1 MSSDSALTHT
11 DDSVS
16 YSLGFLQNF
25 VRFYFY
31 LYIRQHVNQ
40 YWHFFSVLSFAPS
53 HLLSLND
60 YNSISHIKSV
70 FVFLPSFILLFPSPK
85 QVIKP
90 RVSERVRRT
99 QTERERES
107 EEDKSNHSHNSGLLN
122 YRKLSPPQSG
132 LCASLS
138 NTAVRAAV
146 SKRAS
151 FSWHSV
157 VPSLM
162 FSIFSLHS
170 SLNGLIN
177 SWSEQTSHFCV
188 LLTLR

>member
-1 MSSDSALTHT
+1 MSSGSALTHT

-16 YSLGFLQNF
+16 YSPGFLLNF

-31 LYIRQHVNQ
+31 LHIRQHVNQ
-40 YWHFFSVLSFAPS
+40 YWHFFSVLSFTPS
-53 HLLSLND
+53 HLLSLNYYD
-60 YNSISHIKSV
+60 SISPISNLCLFFFPHSSYVSPPRSK
-70 FVFLPSFILLFPSPK
+70 LLNPEWA
-85 QVIKP
+85 
-90 RVSERVRRT
+90 SEWDGHR
-99 QTERERES
+99 QRERES
-107 EEDKSNHSHNSGLLN
+107 EEDKSNHSHNSRLLN
-122 YRKLSPPQSG
+122 YWKLSPPQSG

-157 VPSLM
+157 VHSLI

-177 SWSEQTSHFCV
+177 SWSEKT
-188 LLTLR
+188 

>member
-1 MSSDSALTHT
+1 MSSVSALTHT

-16 YSLGFLQNF
+16 YSPGFLLNF

-31 LYIRQHVNQ
+31 LHIRQHVNQ
-40 YWHFFSVLSFAPS
+40 YWHFFSVLSFTPS
-53 HLLSLND
+53 HLLSLNYYD
-60 YNSISHIKSV
+60 SISPISNLCLV
-70 FVFLPSFILLFPSPK
+70 FFPHSSYVFPPRSKLLT
-85 QVIKP
+85 Q
-90 RVSERVRRT
+90 SERASET
-99 QTERERES
+99 DTDRERES
-107 EEDKSNHSHNSGLLN
+107 EEDKSNHSHNSRLLN
-122 YRKLSPPQSG
+122 YWKLSPPQSG

-157 VPSLM
+157 VHSLI
-162 FSIFSLHS
+162 FSIFNLHS

-177 SWSEQTSHFCV
+177 SWSEKT
-188 LLTLR
+188 